1 MQLSRRWITLA
12 AVITASEVSTMTY
25 SKTQRLLRLP
35 EVKAKT
41 GLARSTIYR
50 DIQNGSFPRP
60 VKLGRASA
68 WPDNEVREWLA
79 ERARERANS

>member
-1 MQLSRRWITLA
+1 MTHSR
-12 AVITASEVSTMTY
+12 
-25 SKTQRLLRLP
+25 TQRLLRLP

-79 ERARERANS
+79 ERTHARNKS